1 MRVRVLFFGPLAD
14 ETGERE
20 CVCELPAGARLA
32 DLRRHYEQLHPAL
45 ISWRSHMQYAVNR
58 EIQNETARLA
68 EGDEV
73 AFLPP
78 ASGG

>member
-1 MRVRVLFFGPLAD
+1 M
-14 ETGERE
+14 GERE
-20 CVCELPAGARLA
+20 SVCELPPGARLA
-32 DLRRHYEQLHPAL
+32 DVCRHYEKSHPGL
-45 ISWRSHMQYAVNR
+45 IAWRSHIQMAINR
-58 EIQNETARLA
+58 EIESETAGLA